1 MFEDGVPWRDGLK
14 TGVGVWCLGF
24 GIVALLLT
32 ILSVLAGQFDP
43 IGILASA
50 IVFFLASHGW
60 PLLLSPGIVDL
71 TPVFFLP
78 APAMLLFYG
87 GFRIA
92 SAYGTDWSRD
102 AYLASTTV
110 ILGYAPMTIVSLLL
124 FLFLTGGVRLSAIH
138 VIIVGVTGFILP
150 LLAAGLGGILASR

>member
-50 IVFFLASHGW
+50 IVFFLESRLAAFTQSGDCR
-60 PLLLSPGIVDL
+60 SDAGV
-71 TPVFFLP
+71 LP
-78 APAMLLFYG
+78 AGPGDVAVL
-87 GFRIA
+87 R
-92 SAYGTDWSRD
+92 
-102 AYLASTTV
+102 
-110 ILGYAPMTIVSLLL
+110 
-124 FLFLTGGVRLSAIH
+124 RLSHRIR
-138 VIIVGVTGFILP
+138 V
-150 LLAAGLGGILASR
+150 RD